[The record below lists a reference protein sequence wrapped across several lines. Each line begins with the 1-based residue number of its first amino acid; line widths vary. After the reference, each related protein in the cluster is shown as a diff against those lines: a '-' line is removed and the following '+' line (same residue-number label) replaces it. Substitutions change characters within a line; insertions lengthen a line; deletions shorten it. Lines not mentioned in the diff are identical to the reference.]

1 MARYIFNIEGDID
14 ITDYAGESAGT
25 RAGQWLNR
33 PIDPE
38 VDDVDEMAQ
47 DVIDWLVSDYEGIE
61 SYVDFTYV
69 KPAPM
74 SYGKIFHFVGHIT
87 INSSFTEEFL
97 DILINNDEYGQSAQ
111 LSKEL
116 ADRGLTVKEVY
127 EV

>member
-1 MARYIFNIEGDID
+1 MTRQMLSIFGEID
-14 ITDYAGESAGT
+14 ITDYAGESVGT
-25 RAGQWLNR
+25 RAHRWLSQ
-33 PIDPE
+33 PVDPE
-38 VDDVDEMAQ
+38 IDDVDEMAQ
-47 DVIDWLVSDYEGIE
+47 DVIDWLMSDYEGIE
-61 SYVDFTYV
+61 SYVEFTYV

-87 INSSFTEEFL
+87 INSPFAEEFL
-97 DILINNDEYGQSAQ
+97 DILINNDEYGQSTQ